1 MERVVTIRTCRGYE
15 RYVLVD
21 GALMELR
28 DLLYEASR
36 RVEEGPVCMELGRG
50 ITAGSAR
57 GWRRW
62 GNEVQNLRP
71 RRG

>member
-57 GWRRW
+57 GLRR
-62 GNEVQNLRP
+62 
-71 RRG
+71 